1 MQDTFAL
8 ASAAVA
14 VSLNETRVQQALQDA
29 QWVEGDVASE
39 IEEMEVYVQLLEE
52 AVDSL
57 FDRAEP
63 IRPSILTSFRL
74 CQERLEVMEGLRCS
88 ASGSLQASNF
98 AGHAA
103 NFNKRVQ
110 ILTTAM
116 AMWVML
122 ALTLRTLLADCFDSA
137 APLQHTQ
144 DHLDKP
150 APADGKPDQAEPEL
164 VDWPCWALFDTG
176 STYNWI
182 SKGLVETLGRG
193 DEIKKLELSER
204 LRNTKYVSFNKS
216 EVKPLGMIKL
226 TWYAE
231 NFPPPQVPQ
240 TTEFLVGKGI
250 AVDLAIGSEFILDRE
265 LLVYNFESHGEG
277 INVLLCNKKSKV
289 QKPEPKQKDSD
300 REKREQMMAAALEKI
315 RQDTLEGLPPQAKS
329 TPTPPSSQA
338 PSLSLARTRSNE
350 EILRHD
356 CGNWV
361 AVTPGSWR
369 AAAATVIS

>member
-14 VSLNETRVQQALQDA
+14 VSLNATRIQQALQNA
-29 QWVEGDVASE
+29 EWVEGDVASE

-63 IRPSILTSFRL
+63 IRPSILTSLRL
-74 CQERLEVMEGLRCS
+74 CQERLEVMEKLRGS
-88 ASGSLQASNF
+88 GSGSLQASNIV
-98 AGHAA
+98 GHAA
-103 NFNKRVQ
+103 YFNKRVQ

-116 AMWVML
+116 AI
-122 ALTLRTLLADCFDSA
+122 A
-137 APLQHTQ
+137 APLQQTQ

-150 APADGKPDQAEPEL
+150 APADGKPRYEIPDHAEPEL
-164 VDWPCWALFDTG
+164 VDCMVPKTFHFTAAIELEQNTFRVPWAQFDTA

-182 SKGLVETLGRG
+182 SKELVKTLGLS
-193 DEIKKLELSER
+193 DEIKKLELSEE

-216 EVKPLGMIKL
+216 EVEPLGTIKL
-226 TWYAE
+226 SWYAA
-231 NFPPPQVPQ
+231 NFPPPQVPL
-240 TTEFLVGKGI
+240 TTEFLVGKDI
-250 AVDLAIGSEFILDRE
+250 AVRLAIGSEFILDKE
-265 LLVYNFESHGEG
+265 LLVYNFKSLGEG

-289 QKPEPKQKDSD
+289 QMPEPKQKDSD

-329 TPTPPSSQA
+329 TPTPPSSQ
-338 PSLSLARTRSNE
+338 
-350 EILRHD
+350 
-356 CGNWV
+356 
-361 AVTPGSWR
+361 TPGSKSGPDSQQR
-369 AAAATVIS
+369 GDTSA